1 MTLREYIAF
10 TGYDTERFLA
20 DVEAFYACTDN
31 DDFITHPTEDLDHYL
46 DNQIHTIINRVYLDK
61 GDPLEK
67 RINTFEV
74 TVYEGT

>member
-1 MTLREYIAF
+1 MTLREYIAYLW
-10 TGYDTERFLA
+10 YDTEQFFA
-20 DVEAFYACTDN
+20 DVEAFYIWTD
-31 DDFITHPTEDLDHYL
+31 DDEFTYPADDPECYL
-46 DNQIHTIINRVYLDK
+46 DNEVNAIVNRVYLDK

>member
-10 TGYDTERFLA
+10 TGYDTEQFLA
-20 DVEAFYACTDN
+20 DVETFYVWTD
-31 DDFITHPTEDLDHYL
+31 DDDYTYPTEDLDHYL
-46 DNQIHTIINRVYLDK
+46 NNQIHTIINRVYLDK

-74 TVYEGT
+74 AVYEGT